1 MIADVMQQLS
11 GYIASVFIGNL
22 DVAAMVGLIGQLFFT
37 ARFVVQWIA
46 SDRAGRSVV
55 PLAFWFFSIG
65 GGIVL
70 FGYALYR
77 RDPVFILG
85 QGAGVFIYVRNLML
99 IARERRNRVSGNA
112 GQVEAAKPSG

>member
-1 MIADVMQQLS
+1 MVADIMAQLR
-11 GYIASVFIGNL
+11 GYLASVFIGNL
-22 DVAAMVGLIGQLFFT
+22 DIAAMVGLVGQLFFT

-46 SDRAGRSVV
+46 SERAGRSVV
-55 PLAFWFFSIG
+55 PVAFWIFSIG

-85 QGAGVFIYVRNLML
+85 QGAGVLIYVRNLML
-99 IARERRNRVSGNA
+99 ISRERRNRATEGV
-112 GQVEAAKPSG
+112 